1 MAASNANNTSTF
13 MEEIQ
18 RYECLYNKFSKDY
31 KNRRTRENAWE
42 TIGQKFGL
50 TAEEAEKKYKNI
62 RTSYTRYLKKVKSV
76 PSGSGRD
83 AVPKTGEFANL
94 QWLDQHISHRKSASN
109 WSNHD
114 SDEEEASQLQE
125 DVQMNNSSSSTQ
137 SHENIDD
144 TEQGSADSPASSESR
159 PRSSS
164 NQSPTNANEVAEVV
178 NPKKPTASALKTTKR
193 SWAAANRQKGSTKE
207 DIDLAMMQIAQEL
220 LQEPS
225 EKTPSVDDDDE
236 EMLFARSFAKRL
248 KKLPERAKAFVRIQ
262 LEQIMFQAEF
272 APAQQYPAPV
282 NPMHMGYNHT
292 DYQPQYGH
300 HPCSSDC
307 TPNLQSL

>member
-1 MAASNANNTSTF
+1 

-42 TIGQKFGL
+42 TIAQKFGL

-94 QWLDQHISHRKSASN
+94 EWLDQHISHRKSASN
-109 WSNHD
+109 WSNHE

-125 DVQMNNSSSSTQ
+125 DDHMNNSSSSTQ
-137 SHENIDD
+137 SHDNIDD
-144 TEQGSADSPASSESR
+144 TEQDSTDSPASSESR
-159 PRSSS
+159 PSS
-164 NQSPTNANEVAEVV
+164 NQSSTSTVAVV
-178 NPKKPTASALKTTKR
+178 VTPKKPTASALKTTKR
-193 SWAAANRQKGSTKE
+193 PWAAANRRTGRTKE
-207 DIDLAMMQIAQEL
+207 DVDLAMIEIAEKL

-225 EKTPSVDDDDE
+225 EKTPSVDEDDE

-272 APAQQYPAPV
+272 APAQQYPVPV
-282 NPMHMGYNHT
+282 NPMHMGYTHT
-292 DYQPQYGH
+292 DYHPQYGH
-300 HPCSSDC
+300 HPDSSDY
-307 TPNLQSL
+307 TPNLQLL

>member
-1 MAASNANNTSTF
+1 MSITKFRRIIRT
-13 MEEIQ
+13 EEP
-18 RYECLYNKFSKDY
+18 EK
-31 KNRRTRENAWE
+31 

-50 TAEEAEKKYKNI
+50 IAEEADNKYKNT

-109 WSNHD
+109 WSNHE

-125 DVQMNNSSSSTQ
+125 DDQMNNSSSSTQ
-137 SHENIDD
+137 SHNNIDD
-144 TEQGSADSPASSESR
+144 TEQDSIDSPASSESR
-159 PRSSS
+159 PTS
-164 NQSPTNANEVAEVV
+164 NQSSTSTNEVAVVV
-178 NPKKPTASALKTTKR
+178 NPKKPTASALNTTKR
-193 SWAAANRQKGSTKE
+193 PWAAANRRKGSTKE
-207 DIDLAMMQIAQEL
+207 DVDLAMIQIAEKL

-225 EKTPSVDDDDE
+225 EKTPSVDEDNE
-236 EMLFARSFAKRL
+236 EMLFARSDAKRL
-248 KKLPERAKAFVRIQ
+248 KKLPERAKEFVRIQ

-272 APAQQYPAPV
+272 APAQQFPAPV

-292 DYQPQYGH
+292 DYQPH
-300 HPCSSDC
+300 AVWTSISSW
-307 TPNLQSL
+307 